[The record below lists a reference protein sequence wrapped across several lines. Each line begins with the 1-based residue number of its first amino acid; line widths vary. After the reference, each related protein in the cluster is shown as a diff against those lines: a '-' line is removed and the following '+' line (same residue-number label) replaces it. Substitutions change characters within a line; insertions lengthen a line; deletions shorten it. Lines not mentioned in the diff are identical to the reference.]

1 MPIDF
6 YDYGQYQELYYAV
19 VLWFMVVL
27 KLINVSIKV
36 NY

>member
-27 KLINVSIKV
+27 INVSI